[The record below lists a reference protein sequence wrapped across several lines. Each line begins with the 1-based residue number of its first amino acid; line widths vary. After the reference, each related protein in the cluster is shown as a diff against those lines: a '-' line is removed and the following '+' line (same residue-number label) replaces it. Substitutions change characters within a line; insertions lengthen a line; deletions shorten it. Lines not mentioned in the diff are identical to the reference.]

1 MFQKL
6 VLMLMLMV
14 GAYANDAEIARLFEK
29 AHMQGTMVIESL
41 DGSTRYVY
49 NEERAKTPLLPA
61 STFKIPNTLIA
72 LQEGVV
78 SADTI
83 IKWDGTQH
91 NIKSWNQDQTL
102 RSAFK
107 NSCVWCY
114 QKFAREIGREK
125 YRDYLQK
132 LQYGNAQVGNDLEN
146 FWLDGALRITAYEEI
161 NFLKKL
167 YANALPFDQAN
178 IDLLKSIMVDEQT
191 STYTL
196 FAKTGWAV
204 PKGSEHHGWYVGY
217 VQSPKGV
224 YFFATNL
231 ILPTDEGIPLRKALT
246 LDALKTKGI
255 LE

>member
-14 GAYANDAEIARLFEK
+14 GAYANDADMARLFEK
-29 AHMQGTMVIESL
+29 AHMQGTMLIESL
-41 DGSTRYVY
+41 DGTTRYVY
-49 NEERAKTPLLPA
+49 NEERAKTPLIPA

-78 SADTI
+78 NADTI
-83 IKWDGTQH
+83 IKWDGTLYSMT
-91 NIKSWNQDQTL
+91 SWNQDQTL

-107 NSCVWCY
+107 NSCLWCY
-114 QKFAREIGREK
+114 QKFAKEIGVEK
-125 YRDYLQK
+125 YRAYLQK
-132 LQYGNAQVGNDLEN
+132 LAYGNAHVGNDVAR
-146 FWLDGALRITAYEEI
+146 FWLDGSLRISVYEQI
-161 NFLKKL
+161 AFLKKL

-191 STYTL
+191 STYTV

-204 PKGSEHHGWYVGY
+204 PKDAEHHGWYVGY

-231 ILPTDEGIPLRKALT
+231 ILPTEEGVPLRKTLT
-246 LDALKTKGI
+246 LEALKTKGI